1 MAVDPKGNTG
11 AGMED
16 FTGQKGVSKLI
27 ETGSKGMGA
36 WLKQFKELLTTAEK
50 LNKVVKNT
58 ADIQSGK
65 KSSGGGSTLGAGE
78 MGPGSFSKQIGL
90 KGAKGFAEEI
100 GYTGTRGSAMGN
112 AALGIMSAGSFA
124 MSMMPNTMTAVSQ
137 RLVAEQIGMFS
148 SGNMNPRDIIRTSN
162 NRTGGAATSAG
173 APTAAMGVMLSGGYG
188 FNSKT
193 SQNLAGR
200 LGGVAAISGMSMES
214 IAASTAGASGMSY
227 LRLGVRLRD
236 NNGNIRPYEQLVN
249 EIYSKI
255 WRSEPK
261 TPELIFNKLS
271 PEGYTLSQIT
281 AGDEGMYNILATML
295 VARAKNKKPITAK
308 QLKNVNAS
316 LAMVGADP
324 KSIMARSLNNQAS
337 ANKLLGA
344 TEKGLVSGYGGALD
358 ASTAVNN
365 GLAGMAELL
374 PGVVDGL
381 GKLKGFLETFPSTGN
396 PASAISGAVSS
407 FGGTLLAGKMLGLG
421 GKGGSILSKGGAAL
435 STGGKALSKA
445 VPVLGTAL
453 SAYGGYNAAK
463 KKGGFDW
470 GSVLKSAGIGA
481 AGGAAVGALGMGVT
495 AVPGAILGALL
506 SGGGNAL
513 GQVFGMGGGENTQQ
527 PMSSTQPGTM
537 TLVAPGKIVSSAYG
551 SRKDPNNRAATQ
563 HHNGIDYPMPVGS
576 AVIAAADGVVDTIR
590 TQPGTS
596 RSYGLYMVLKHEGF
610 YTYYAHLSQTI
621 ARVGQPVKQGDVI
634 AKSGGKKGAPGSGS
648 STGPHLHFEVRRSK
662 ASGTSVN
669 PTSLFGKVKNLF
681 SNIGKDNSPV
691 DKNLYQSPTAI
702 SSADGLNNNPYSG
715 TRLADLLK
723 GGQPMSFQQMANFSK
738 MGATDWLDDNGQG
751 NLLSGANSG
760 SANSVDAV
768 SGDSGGMAFGS
779 RKGLMAALYGQG
791 FRGKGLSTA
800 FAVALAESGG
810 MSRAYNGVGRDESYG
825 VFQINM
831 TNKDPKSP
839 NMGKNRLKQFGIKN
853 NDALYNPN
861 TNLKAAYQV
870 SNKGTWWKQ
879 WATYN
884 DGKFTNYLDDAELA
898 ARKAGVPLH
907 YYGTDNASE
916 GPAYL
921 HTGEMVLNKQAADRL
936 RGGLTGGSGGGCI
949 NVNMT
954 VNIAKAGEAEVL
966 VMLDRFKSAIAQD
979 KAIAAMGVN

>member
-36 WLKQFKELLTTAEK
+36 WLKQFKEILTTAEK
-50 LNKVVKNT
+50 LNKVVKDT
-58 ADIQSGK
+58 ADVQSGK
-65 KSSGGGSTLGAGE
+65 KSGSGGSKLGAAE

-90 KGAKGFAEEI
+90 KGAQGFADEI

-148 SGNMNPRDIIRTSN
+148 SGKMNPKDIIRTSN

-193 SQNLAGR
+193 SQNLASR

-255 WRSEPK
+255 WRTDPK

-316 LAMVGADP
+316 LAMVGATP
-324 KSIMARSLNNQAS
+324 NSIMARSLNNQAS

-344 TEKGLVSGYGGALD
+344 TESGLVSGYGGALD

-365 GLAGMAELL
+365 GLAGMAQLL

-407 FGGTLLAGKMLGLG
+407 FGGTLMAGKMLGVGGGGSKAAGTAGLLG
-421 GKGGSILSKGGAAL
+421 KMGTVGKLGSITGLGLGIGGHFVGKGAEKGSGRSRAGNAMKFA
-435 STGGKALSKA
+435 
-445 VPVLGTAL
+445 
-453 SAYGGYNAAK
+453 GYA
-463 KKGGFDW
+463 
-470 GSVLKSAGIGA
+470 SVLNFLGPEIGIPAMLA
-481 AGGAAVGALGMGVT
+481 AGAIGAAVG
-495 AVPGAILGALL
+495 
-506 SGGGNAL
+506 
-513 GQVFGMGGGENTQQ
+513 GGENSQQ
-527 PMSSTQPGTM
+527 PMNSSPNGTAA
-537 TLVAPGKIVSSAYG
+537 LIAPGRTVSSAYG

-590 TQPGTS
+590 TQPGNA

-691 DKNLYQSPTAI
+691 DKSLYQAPTAI
-702 SSADGLNNNPYSG
+702 SSASGLKSNPYSG

-723 GGQPMSFQQMANFSK
+723 GGQPMSFQQMSNFSK
-738 MGATDWLDDNGQG
+738 MGATEWLDDHGQG
-751 NLLSGANSG
+751 SLLSEASAG
-760 SANSVDAV
+760 SANNLDKV

-779 RKGLMAALYGQG
+779 RKGLMAALYNQG

-810 MSRAYNGVGRDESYG
+810 MTRAYNNVGRDDSYG

-831 TNKDPKSP
+831 TNKDPLSP

-853 NDALYNPN
+853 NAALYDPN
-861 TNLKAAYQV
+861 TNLRAAYQV

-884 DGKFTNYLDDAELA
+884 SGKFTNYLDDAELA

-921 HTGEMVLNKQAADRL
+921 HQGEMVLNKQAADRL
-936 RGGLTGGSGGGCI
+936 RGGLTGGAGAGCI

-966 VMLDRFKSAIAQD
+966 VLLDRFKSAIAQD

>member
-36 WLKQFKELLTTAEK
+36 WLKSMKEILGTAEK
-50 LNKVVKNT
+50 INKVVKDT

-65 KSSGGGSTLGAGE
+65 KSGGGGSKLGAGE

-90 KGAKGFAEEI
+90 KGAQGFADEI
-100 GYTGTRGSAMGN
+100 GYKGARGSAMGN

-148 SGNMNPRDIIRTSN
+148 SGKMNPRDIIRTSN

-193 SQNLAGR
+193 SQNLASR

-214 IAASTAGASGMSY
+214 IAASTAGQSGMSY

-249 EIYSKI
+249 EIYTKI
-255 WRSEPK
+255 WRTDPK

-308 QLKNVNAS
+308 QLGNVNSS
-316 LAMVGADP
+316 LAMVGATP
-324 KSIMARSLNNQAS
+324 NSIMARSLKNQAS

-344 TEKGLVSGYGGALD
+344 TESGLVSGYGGALD

-365 GLAGMAELL
+365 GLAGMAQLL

-407 FGGTLLAGKMLGLG
+407 IGGTLVAGKMLGM
-421 GKGGSILSKGGAAL
+421 GGSGGGGGAA
-435 STGGKALSKA
+435 GMFGKMGAVGKAGSVAGLGLA
-445 VPVLGTAL
+445 V
-453 SAYGGYNAAK
+453 GGQFVAK
-463 KKGGFDW
+463 GSKKGSG
-470 GSVLKSAGIGA
+470 KAKAGNAMKWAGYASILNILGPEIGIPAMLA
-481 AGGAAVGALGMGVT
+481 AGAIGGAVG
-495 AVPGAILGALL
+495 
-506 SGGGNAL
+506 GGSNS
-513 GQVFGMGGGENTQQ
+513 QQ
-527 PMSSTQPGTM
+527 PMNSSPSGTA
-537 TLVAPGKIVSSAYG
+537 TLLAPGRSISSDYG
-551 SRKDPNNRAATQ
+551 TRSNPNNRSATQ
-563 HHNGIDYPMPVGS
+563 HHDGIDYPMPVGS
-576 AVIAAADGVVDTIR
+576 AVVAAADGVVDTIR
-590 TQPGTS
+590 TQGGSS
-596 RSYGLYMVLKHEGF
+596 RSYGLYMVLKHDGF
-610 YTYYAHLSQTI
+610 YTYYGHLSQTI

-669 PTSLFGKVKNLF
+669 PHSLFGKVKNLF

-691 DKNLYQSPTAI
+691 DPSLYKIPT
-702 SSADGLNNNPYSG
+702 SSSSSSLKNNPYSG

-723 GGQPMSFQQMANFSK
+723 GGQPMDLQQMSNYTK
-738 MGATDWLDDNGQG
+738 MGATQWLDDHGQG
-751 NLLSGANSG
+751 SLLSESKSS
-760 SANSVDAV
+760 SANSVDNV
-768 SGDSGGMAFGS
+768 LGDSGGMAFGS
-779 RKGLMAALYGQG
+779 RKGLMAALYNQG

-810 MSRAYNGVGRDESYG
+810 VSRAYNGVGRDESYG

-831 TNKDPKSP
+831 TNKDPLSP

-853 NDALYNPN
+853 NAALYNPN
-861 TNLKAAYQV
+861 TNLKAAYAV

-884 DGKFTNYLDDAELA
+884 SGKFTNYLDDAELA

-907 YYGTDNASE
+907 YYGTDSATE

-921 HTGEMVLNKQAADRL
+921 HQGEMVLNKQAADRL
-936 RGGLTGGSGGGCI
+936 RGGLTGGAGGGSI

-966 VMLDRFKSAIAQD
+966 VLLDRFKSAIAQD

>member
-27 ETGSKGMGA
+27 DTGSKGMGS
-36 WLKQFKELLTTAEK
+36 WLKSMKEILGTAEK
-50 LNKVVKNT
+50 INKVVKDT

-65 KSSGGGSTLGAGE
+65 KSGGGSSKLGAAE

-90 KGAKGFAEEI
+90 KGAQGFADEI
-100 GYTGTRGSAMGN
+100 GYKGARGSAMGN

-148 SGNMNPRDIIRTSN
+148 SGKMNPRDIIRTSN

-193 SQNLAGR
+193 SQNLASR
-200 LGGVAAISGMSMES
+200 LGGVAAITGMSMES
-214 IAASTAGASGMSY
+214 IAASTAGQSGMSY

-249 EIYSKI
+249 EIYTKI
-255 WRSEPK
+255 WRTDPK

-308 QLKNVNAS
+308 QLGNVNAS
-316 LAMVGADP
+316 LAMVGATP
-324 KSIMARSLNNQAS
+324 NSIMARSLKNQAS

-344 TEKGLVSGYGGALD
+344 TESGLVSGYGGALD

-365 GLAGMAELL
+365 GLAGMAQLL

-407 FGGTLLAGKMLGLG
+407 MGGTLLAGKMLGLG
-421 GKGGSILSKGGAAL
+421 GGGGGGGA
-435 STGGKALSKA
+435 
-445 VPVLGTAL
+445 
-453 SAYGGYNAAK
+453 
-463 KKGGFDW
+463 
-470 GSVLKSAGIGA
+470 GA
-481 AGGAAVGALGMGVT
+481 AGMLGKMGAVGKAGSVAGLALAAGGHFVANGSKKGSGRAKAGNAMKWAGYASILNILGPEIGIPAMLAAGAVGGALG
-495 AVPGAILGALL
+495 
-506 SGGGNAL
+506 GGSNS
-513 GQVFGMGGGENTQQ
+513 QQ
-527 PMSSTQPGTM
+527 PMNSSAGGSALLMAPGT
-537 TLVAPGKIVSSAYG
+537 TISSDYG
-551 SRKDPNNRAATQ
+551 TRQDPNNLSGMQ
-563 HHNGIDYPMPVGS
+563 HHDGIDYPMPVGS
-576 AVIAAADGVVDTIR
+576 AVVAAADGVVDTIR
-590 TQPGTS
+590 TQPGNA

-610 YTYYAHLSQTI
+610 YTYYGHLSQTI
-621 ARVGQPVKQGDVI
+621 ARAGQPVKQGDVI

-662 ASGTSVN
+662 AAGTSVN
-669 PTSLFGKVKNLF
+669 PHSLFGKIKSIF

-691 DKNLYQSPTAI
+691 DKSLYQAPTSI
-702 SSADGLNNNPYSG
+702 SATDLKNNPYSG

-723 GGQPMSFQQMANFSK
+723 GGQPVGFQQMSNFSK
-738 MGATDWLDDNGQG
+738 MGATQWLDDHGQG
-751 NLLSGANSG
+751 SLLSDANS
-760 SANSVDAV
+760 SSLTSVDSV
-768 SGDSGGMAFGS
+768 KGDSGGMAFGS
-779 RKGLMAALYGQG
+779 RKGLMSALYSQG

-810 MSRAYNGVGRDESYG
+810 VSRAHNGVGRDDSYG

-831 TNKDPKSP
+831 TNKDPLSP

-861 TNLKAAYQV
+861 TNLKAAYAV

-884 DGKFTNYLDDAELA
+884 SGKFTNYLDDAELA

-907 YYGTDNASE
+907 YYGTDSASE

-921 HTGEMVLNKQAADRL
+921 HQGEMVLNKQAADRL
-936 RGGLTGGSGGGCI
+936 RGGLTGGAGGGCI

-966 VMLDRFKSAIAQD
+966 VLLDRFKSAIAQD